1 MNKLKKVLKI
11 ALPLLVVGLF
21 LSASF
26 AKANFGVNVG
36 DIFTFDVIANERSVT
51 LGANSAT
58 ADGYE
63 IDGHAFAAGTSV
75 EIEVLEFDD
84 SFINTTIY
92 EIRSGSYYENDT
104 SSTFAFQ
111 FSGILT
117 IVFPILITYLYLDEA
132 LWNQTE
138 AEELASLGINPFVE
152 PETATWDLF
161 KDFAAELQ
169 TGTSLISDPALQ
181 NLTLNAEYTD
191 SVSEFLFEAYFGGH
205 YTDTF
210 SNGTHSFIQDYTIDH
225 HFQFAI
231 NKANGVVKGHR
242 IVGTLSGNT
251 NGTVLEMD
259 YDNHVELAG
268 YNLPK
273 LQFGGG
279 FIPGFE
285 WFIALPAIAFL
296 GLIAVIIRKRK

>member
-1 MNKLKKVLKI
+1 MLKI
-11 ALPLLVVGLF
+11 ALPLLVVGLY
-21 LSASF
+21 LSATF
-26 AKANFGVNVG
+26 ANANYGVNIG
-36 DIFTFDVIANERSVT
+36 DTFTYDVIANKRTIT
-51 LGANSAT
+51 LGTNTAT

-92 EIRSGSYYENDT
+92 EIRSGSYFENDS
-104 SSTFAFQ
+104 SSTFGFQ
-111 FSGILT
+111 LGGLFT
-117 IVFPILITYLYLDEA
+117 IIFPLIISYGYLDESQ
-132 LWNQTE
+132 WNQTE
-138 AEELASLGINPFVE
+138 AEELAGLGISPFVE

-161 KDFAAELQ
+161 KEFAAEVQ
-169 TGTSLISDPALQ
+169 TGTSLVSDPAMQ
-181 NLTLNAEYTD
+181 NLTLQAEYTD
-191 SVSEFLFEAYFGGH
+191 SVTEFLFEAFMGGH
-205 YTDTF
+205 FTDTY
-210 SNGTHSFIQDYTIDH
+210 SNGTHIFEQDYTIDH
-225 HFQFAI
+225 HYQFAY
-231 NKANGVVKGHR
+231 NKANGVLKGHR
-242 IVGTLSGNT
+242 LVGTLSGTT
-251 NGTVLEMD
+251 NGTVLEME
-259 YDNHVELAG
+259 YDNHVELLG